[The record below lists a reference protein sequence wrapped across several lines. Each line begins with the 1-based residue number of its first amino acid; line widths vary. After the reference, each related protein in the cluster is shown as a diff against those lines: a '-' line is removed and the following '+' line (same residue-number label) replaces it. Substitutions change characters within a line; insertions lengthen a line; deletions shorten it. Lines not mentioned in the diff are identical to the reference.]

1 MCSDWS
7 WGTDLCLIHP
17 FQHNVLLLQFQQEI
31 MVQSIGMWLGD
42 NGMECEGC
50 GWRGEHYGG
59 KEPPGDSDWFH
70 FTEEGGGS
78 FVESRL
84 IPTNRS

>member
-1 MCSDWS
+1 M
-7 WGTDLCLIHP
+7 GR
-17 FQHNVLLLQFQQEI
+17 
-31 MVQSIGMWLGD
+31 D

-50 GWRGEHYGG
+50 GWRGERYGG